1 MKENVMTDSQI
12 ILELERKVKELEE
25 KLERK
30 ERQYKKLEDMY
41 YSTIS
46 TFESLNKRNFNKKYP
61 A

>member
-1 MKENVMTDSQI
+1 MTDSQKI
-12 ILELERKVKELEE
+12 VELEKKVKELEE

-30 ERQYKKLEDMY
+30 ELQYKKLEDMY

-46 TFESLNKRNFNKKYP
+46 TFESLNKCNFNKKYP